1 MRLTVIPG
9 DNTVIIDGQGA
20 QVDCSDLPSY
30 VRAIQWDGAKGW
42 IEHHPDANGRQHA
55 NVEIVSVAPY
65 LYLVERWRTKIV
77 EQKKEALTHEAES
90 AESLVRYHEN
100 QAQQKQD
107 FDRAAAEVQTLIR
120 AQQKEKA
127 EQNALLQRIV
137 AENAELKARIEA
149 AHAKIVEFEAKSNG

>member
-30 VRAIQWDGAKGW
+30 VRAIQWDGEKGW

-55 NVEIVSVAPY
+55 NVETVSVAPY
-65 LYLVERWRTKIV
+65 LYLVERWRTKIT
-77 EQKKEALTHEAES
+77 EQKKEALTQEAEH
-90 AESLVRYHEN
+90 AESVVRYHEN
-100 QAQQKQD
+100 QEKQKKE
-107 FDRAAAEVQTLIR
+107 FERAAAEMQELVR

-127 EQNALLQRIV
+127 EQNALLQQIV
-137 AENAELKARIEA
+137 ADNAELKARIDA
-149 AHAKIVEFEAKSNG
+149 AHAKIADFEAKNG